1 MDTVNQMSN
10 YVNKTLNFVN
20 NNKILSSVLGMLL
33 VLYAAMAAPKLPKS
47 VVKVFDNTFF
57 KLGYMFMIA
66 YLATKDPSVAI
77 ITAAALLITLQTL
90 SSREASDKA
99 ETQMVQETKPEPQ
112 PEVKPIVINEVPM
125 SPQRAEL
132 INESTIKAEAHQEAA
147 VKAESEGK
155 IALASAHKNEA
166 FNQELKI
173 DGAINAKKHQLAAH
187 EAQSDGDA
195 QLAEAHM
202 KEASKHISKV
212 NALVKCEAHKY
223 AAIRAEQE
231 GDMQQA
237 KIHAEEAAKHEKD
250 AHMLVDAETK
260 MKAAMKAHAEG
271 KPEESTKLMAA
282 AAELEHKAL
291 ATDTTDI
298 SGYAGSNYATY

>member
-1 MDTVNQMSN
+1 MDAVNQMSN
-10 YVNKTLNFVN
+10 HVNKTLDFVN

-33 VLYAAMAAPKLPKS
+33 VLYAAMAAPKLPKY

-77 ITAAALLITLQTL
+77 ITATALLITLQTL
-90 SSREASDKA
+90 SSHEASDKA
-99 ETQMVQETKPEPQ
+99 EIQIVGEIKPEPQ
-112 PEVKPIVINEVPM
+112 PEAQPIMINNVPM

-147 VKAESEGK
+147 VKAEAEGNV
-155 IALASAHKNEA
+155 ALATAHKTEA
-166 FNQELKI
+166 FNQEVKI
-173 DGAINAKKHQLAAH
+173 EGAINAKKHQMAAH
-187 EAQSDGDA
+187 KAQSDGDA

-202 KEASKHISKV
+202 KEASKHITKV
-212 NALVKCEAHKY
+212 NALVKCEECKY

-231 GDMQQA
+231 GNMEQA
-237 KIHAEEAAKHEKD
+237 KSHAEEAAKHEKD

-260 MKAAMKAHAEG
+260 KNAAMKAHAEG
-271 KPEESTKLMAA
+271 RPEESTKLMVAA
-282 AAELEHKAL
+282 KELESKAL
-291 ATDTTDI
+291 GTVASDVP
-298 SGYAGSNYATY
+298 GYAGGDYATY